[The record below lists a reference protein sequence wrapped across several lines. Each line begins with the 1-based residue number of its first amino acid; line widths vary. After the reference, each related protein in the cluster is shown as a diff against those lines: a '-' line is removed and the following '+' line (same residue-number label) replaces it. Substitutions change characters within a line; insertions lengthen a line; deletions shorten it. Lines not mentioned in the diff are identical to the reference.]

1 MSSSDPLIHLSDVKK
16 VFYTDDVE
24 THALSG
30 IHLDIKQGEYL
41 SIAGPSG
48 CGKSTLLSILG
59 LLDTPTQGEY
69 VLNEHPVENLSLSE
83 RARIRNREVGFIF
96 QSFNLIGD
104 LTVYE
109 NVELPL
115 TYRGMGS
122 SERKKRVTD
131 ALERVGMAHRAKH
144 VPSQLS
150 GGQQQRVAVAR
161 AVVGQPSILLAD
173 EPTGNLDSTNGEAVM
188 DLLRELHRGGATIC
202 MVTHDARY
210 AQHADR
216 IVHLFD
222 GLIVE
227 EEAGANRREIEEA
240 RRRAEAARQAAI
252 ARQRAIDE
260 GMRNEAE
267 TNIAKDN
274 TVGEDLEVRNTA
286 IAALG
291 HHAGMVVVMDPKT
304 GRIYTVVNQDWALR
318 RGFKPCSTIKLVT
331 GVAGLCEKVI
341 QPIET
346 ISDGGN
352 YRIDLTDALAYSN
365 NSYFQHVGGQVGFDK
380 MVSYARELGLGEKTG
395 INYVNE
401 SPGRVPL
408 LKSGYAVNHMSSH
421 GDDFEVTAIQL
432 AALVSAMSNGGKLL
446 VPHVPRT
453 VEENTKFNTEV
464 RRKIN
469 VENETWKRMVP
480 GMIGAVNYGSGKK
493 AYRPEQTV
501 AGKTG
506 TCIGQGSWLGL
517 FTSYAPVVNPRL
529 AVVVITRGAD
539 AHGHLPAAVA
549 GNIYRALSPRF
560 GATIN
565 FQIAEG
571 PDDETPTR
579 NKKAAALNEEAKE
592 TKAET
597 EAEENAQDA
606 AETATPNANANNDAA
621 TETKSKVKATAMPL
635 ENKQKPA
642 SKTATP
648 AKPASNGTND
658 GRPRRIQPDQQ

>member
-1 MSSSDPLIHLSDVKK
+1 MKFKSSPRVARVVFSLFILFALIGSVTVETAARGRHSRGRAAHKAARGGRLSKRERRELARSGRRGGRVHLSKRELRAERQRDAREQAAYIAKLEK
-16 VFYTDDVE
+16 RAG
-24 THALSG
+24 HKLS
-30 IHLDIKQGEYL
+30 KR
-41 SIAGPSG
+41 
-48 CGKSTLLSILG
+48 
-59 LLDTPTQGEY
+59 
-69 VLNEHPVENLSLSE
+69 E
-83 RARIRNREVGFIF
+83 RAAEMRRF
-96 QSFNLIGD
+96 
-104 LTVYE
+104 
-109 NVELPL
+109 
-115 TYRGMGS
+115 GS
-122 SERKKRVTD
+122 
-131 ALERVGMAHRAKH
+131 KH
-144 VPSQLS
+144 
-150 GGQQQRVAVAR
+150 
-161 AVVGQPSILLAD
+161 
-173 EPTGNLDSTNGEAVM
+173 
-188 DLLRELHRGGATIC
+188 
-202 MVTHDARY
+202 
-210 AQHADR
+210 
-216 IVHLFD
+216 
-222 GLIVE
+222 
-227 EEAGANRREIEEA
+227 RREIEEA

-267 TNIAKDN
+267 ANIAKDN
-274 TVGEDLEVRNTA
+274 TVGEDLEVRKA
-286 IAALG
+286 AVAALG

-304 GRIYTVVNQDWALR
+304 GRVYTVVNQDWALR

-346 ISDGGN
+346 VSDGSN

-365 NSYFQHVGGQVGFDK
+365 NQYFQHVGGQVGFDK

-401 SPGRVPL
+401 SSGKVPL
-408 LKSGYAVNHMSSH
+408 FKSGYAVNHMSSH

-453 VEENTKFNTEV
+453 VEENSSFKTEL

-469 VENETWKRMVP
+469 IENEAWKRMVP

-493 AYRPEQTV
+493 AYRPDQTV

-549 GNIYRALSPRF
+549 GNIYRALSSRF
-560 GATIN
+560 GTQIN

-571 PDDETPTR
+571 SDDEATPKNNR
-579 NKKAAALNEEAKE
+579 DKKANALNEEAKE
-592 TKAET
+592 TKAAT
-597 EAEENAQDA
+597 EAEENSDA
-606 AETATPNANANNDAA
+606 AADAA
-621 TETKSKVKATAMPL
+621 STGPANTGAANTNPNSSPAPEKSKVKTTSMPID
-635 ENKQKPA
+635 NRPK
-642 SKTATP
+642 TP
-648 AKPASNGTND
+648 AKVPSKTGANDSND
-658 GRPRRIQPDQQ
+658 GRPRRIQPNQ